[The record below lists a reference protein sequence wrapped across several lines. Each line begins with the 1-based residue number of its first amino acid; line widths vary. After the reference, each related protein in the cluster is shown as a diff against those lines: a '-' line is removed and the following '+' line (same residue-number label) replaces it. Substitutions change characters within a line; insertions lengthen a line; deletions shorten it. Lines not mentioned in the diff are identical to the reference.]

1 MPSKHFIMASISL
14 GIGFISILIGVVVS
28 NPPLILIGASILI
41 VSSLWLLH
49 ISQRRQQ
56 QEFQET
62 LLD

>member
-1 MPSKHFIMASISL
+1 MPLKCVIMASISL
-14 GIGFISILIGVVVS
+14 GIGFISILIGIIVN

-41 VSSLWLLH
+41 GSSLWLLH

-62 LLD
+62 LID

>member
-14 GIGFISILIGVVVS
+14 GISFSFIVIGIIVN

-41 VSSLWLLH
+41 VSSLWLFH
-49 ISQRRQQ
+49 ITQRRQQ

>member
-14 GIGFISILIGVVVS
+14 GIGFSFIVIGIIVN

-41 VSSLWLLH
+41 GSSLWLLH

-62 LLD
+62 LID

>member
-1 MPSKHFIMASISL
+1 MPLKCVIMASISL
-14 GIGFISILIGVVVS
+14 GIGFISILIGIIVN

-41 VSSLWLLH
+41 GSSLWLLH